1 MEHKDKITDLES
13 EVTDL
18 KDLVDQHRD
27 TFNSKFVSTVKPEL
41 YSFNTGFTIFNSK
54 GFDALSLIAIFHDFF
69 SFSELN
75 GIQFGVSDLQ

>member
-27 TFNSKFVSTVKPEL
+27 TFNSKFVSTVKPEF
-41 YSFNTGFTIFNSK
+41 YSFYECLLVATNQGTMLQKLSK
-54 GFDALSLIAIFHDFF
+54 CEVKAWLC
-69 SFSELN
+69 
-75 GIQFGVSDLQ
+75 